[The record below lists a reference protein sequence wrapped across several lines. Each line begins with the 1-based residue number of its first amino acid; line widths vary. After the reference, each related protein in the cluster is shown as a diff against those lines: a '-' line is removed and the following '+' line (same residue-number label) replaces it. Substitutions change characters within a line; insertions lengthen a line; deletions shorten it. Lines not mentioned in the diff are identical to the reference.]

1 MNEARRKL
9 EEEIRKLERE
19 LKDELPKALK
29 KALEMGDLRE
39 NAEYQT
45 AKERQSYVQA
55 QLAVLRQRLSKLS
68 MVNLN
73 KIPQDRVSYGSTVV
87 VRDVDSGKE
96 TVYKLVTS
104 EESNAAEGLISTTS
118 PIGRSLMGHEEGDEV
133 RIQTPGGVRTYEIV
147 KLTTIHDEKSE
158 EPANRPDE

>member
-1 MNEARRKL
+1 LNEARRKL